1 MTTVFEV
8 FDLVYK
14 NLEDLMKNLVD
25 LDDFSL
31 EEVELILDKAADI
44 KTNMSKFSDAMSG
57 KIIATLFYEP
67 STRTQ
72 MSFQTA
78 MIKLGGQVIGF
89 DNPTNS
95 SIAKGEDLKDTIK
108 IISQYADV
116 IAIRHNLEGSA
127 RAAACFSSCPVIN
140 AGDGGHLHPT
150 QTLTDLLTIKE
161 MKGSLGG
168 LTFGFCGDLK
178 NGRTVHSLVKMLL
191 RYKNNKFIFMSTDQ
205 LKIPD
210 YIKKI
215 ITESKNQ
222 FEESRSLENS
232 IGKLD
237 ILYMTRIQKERFRF
251 EKTPLDAQKSVF
263 KLGKNTLKKAK
274 SNMLILHPLPRV
286 DEIDFEVD
294 SDPRAVYF
302 RQAANGVFAR
312 MALIMHVLSAP
323 EVENFQTLSM
333 DKCCCNNRCITNFEK
348 YLPKRFIKNKESYFC
363 YYCSQKLN
371 I

>member
-1 MTTVFEV
+1 
-8 FDLVYK
+8 
-14 NLEDLMKNLVD
+14 MKHLVD

-31 EEVELILDKAADI
+31 EEVESILNKAIYI
-44 KTNMSKFSDAMSG
+44 KSNMSKFSNTMSG

-108 IISQYADV
+108 IISEYADI
-116 IAIRHNLEGSA
+116 IAIRHSLEGAA
-127 RAAACFSSCPVIN
+127 RAASCFSSCPVIN

-161 MKGSLGG
+161 LKNSFSN

-178 NGRTVHSLVKMLL
+178 HGRTVHSLVKMLL
-191 RYKNNKFIFMSTDQ
+191 RYKNNKFIFISTDH

-210 YIKKI
+210 YIKKMI
-215 ITESKNQ
+215 IESKNQ
-222 FEESRSLENS
+222 FEESSSLENS
-232 IGKLD
+232 IDKLD
-237 ILYMTRIQKERFRF
+237 ILYMTRIQKERFKF
-251 EKTPLDAQKSVF
+251 EKTAFSSKKSFF
-263 KLGKNTLKKAK
+263 KLEKNTLKKAK
-274 SNMLILHPLPRV
+274 SDMLVLHPLPRV

-294 SDPRAVYF
+294 SDPRATYF

-312 MALIMHVLSAP
+312 MALITHVLSAP
-323 EVENFQTLSM
+323 KVENFPAVTIN
-333 DKCCCNNRCITNFEK
+333 KCCCNDRCVTNFEK

-363 YYCSQKLN
+363 EYCSQKLN